1 MPPLHACLADPPAQ
15 IDLAAIDERA
25 EIDQAHAQ
33 VLDLDA
39 ELLDL
44 RDEASDPLPHL
55 LERQLFLLE
64 VAGLAEMPVA
74 FEPPLDRVHLLLKLG
89 ENQRTALDLL
99 HQRSD
104 LGEEAVGLLA
114 RKVAR
119 HRDAPILAR
128 GDAMPLYVLLTKVT
142 SQGIKTIRDNPT
154 RIKDVVREV
163 EQMGARVLA
172 QYATLGRYDFVN
184 IVEAKDDQ
192 TIAKVSVNLGAR
204 GTVQL
209 ETLAA
214 IAIDDFIKGLQPPRK
229 AK

>member
-1 MPPLHACLADPPAQ
+1 
-15 IDLAAIDERA
+15 
-25 EIDQAHAQ
+25 
-33 VLDLDA
+33 
-39 ELLDL
+39 
-44 RDEASDPLPHL
+44 
-55 LERQLFLLE
+55 
-64 VAGLAEMPVA
+64 
-74 FEPPLDRVHLLLKLG
+74 
-89 ENQRTALDLL
+89 
-99 HQRSD
+99 
-104 LGEEAVGLLA
+104 
-114 RKVAR
+114 
-119 HRDAPILAR
+119 
-128 GDAMPLYVLLTKVT
+128 MPLYVLLTKVT

-209 ETLAA
+209 ETLPA

>member
-1 MPPLHACLADPPAQ
+1 
-15 IDLAAIDERA
+15 
-25 EIDQAHAQ
+25 
-33 VLDLDA
+33 
-39 ELLDL
+39 
-44 RDEASDPLPHL
+44 
-55 LERQLFLLE
+55 
-64 VAGLAEMPVA
+64 
-74 FEPPLDRVHLLLKLG
+74 
-89 ENQRTALDLL
+89 
-99 HQRSD
+99 
-104 LGEEAVGLLA
+104 
-114 RKVAR
+114 
-119 HRDAPILAR
+119 
-128 GDAMPLYVLLTKVT
+128 MPLYVLLTKVT